1 MPPGARTQYLIAWG
15 ALKDD
20 CPWKS
25 TGTAQASWNGSTN
38 DGVRG
43 SLETLVQAM
52 LHKDPSKRPTA
63 AQALQ
68 QAQAI
73 QTALADD

>member
-1 MPPGARTQYLIAWG
+1 MPPGARSQYLIAWG
-15 ALKDD
+15 ALKDTW
-20 CPWKS
+20 PWKS
-25 TGTAQASWNGSTN
+25 TGTASWNGSTN
-38 DGVRG
+38 DGARG